1 MQAQDY
7 VRWKLAVVIDIIYIT
22 GRKYIMIDPN
32 KYIHFIG
39 MYIDRITQTF

>member
-22 GRKYIMIDPN
+22 GRKYMIDPN